1 MLLKIFKKDVKR
13 NYIILSILFFFM
25 TLSVVL
31 VSSGTFM
38 IHELYTSV
46 NEFFEKSEV
55 PHVVQMH
62 AGAIDEKAIESFS
75 SENLYV
81 KNYQLSRMLSIGN
94 QEILFKGEKS
104 NTSIMDLSFVKQN
117 KSFDF
122 LLDTENN
129 IVPIEE
135 NRIGVPVYYKERM
148 NLKVGDTITVQKGD
162 YKKDFEIQYFLRD
175 AQMNAPIISSKRFL
189 INPLDYEVVEENNEN
204 VEYLIEFML
213 TDTER
218 IEVFKKQYTDASL
231 PSKGPMVDSSL
242 FKIMN
247 ALSDGIIAVVIIF
260 VSLLLMAIALLCIR
274 FSIITTLEEDFESIG
289 AMKTIGF
296 QYAFIKRIYHFKY
309 IIISILATILGYL
322 LSFYINPIL
331 TRNISLYMGS
341 SIPSALSYVFPLIGS
356 ILIMF
361 MMILFCGI
369 IINRFK
375 KVSPVAT
382 LQISKT
388 NGSQGKRLW
397 SASSLKFF
405 SKLPTNAF
413 LAMKDVFMRSKMYAL
428 LALILVI
435 CLLIVLIPF
444 NFLTTLS
451 DPSFTAYMGIGESDI
466 RVDIQNTDDG
476 YSYYQE
482 VLKTIEKDPGVEKV
496 SGYVTSQYEVLN
508 GDGYYEGLNIEVGD
522 FSDFPIKLLKG
533 RMPNQQNEIA
543 LSKLN
548 ADSLEVDVDDSIT
561 INSNGEE
568 KCIKVSGIYQDIT
581 NGGKTAKG
589 ILPIRENHI
598 MWQTI
603 SIDLDKSVNLDE
615 KIIELDQRF
624 PSIKVTGIEGYIEE
638 TFKETIKQVTTVI
651 KFSITIALALLV
663 LITSLFTKM
672 ILIKDQYE
680 ISILRSIGI
689 SKKNIIIQYIL
700 RIIMVSFVALV
711 IASVIG
717 NTYGASIVSLLMSF
731 LGASKIDFIIN
742 PIMVYLKIPLGYMA
756 VISCVVFIV
765 TRSIK
770 NIKVNQV
777 FN

>member
-46 NEFFEKSEV
+46 GEFFEKSDV

-62 AGAIDEKAIESFS
+62 AGAIDEKAIERFS
-75 SENLYV
+75 SENPYV
-81 KNYQLSRMLSIGN
+81 KDYQLSRMLSIGN
-94 QEILFKGEKS
+94 QEIFFEGEKS
-104 NTSIMDLSFVKQN
+104 NTNIMDLSFVKQN

-122 LLDTENN
+122 LLNTENN
-129 IVPIEE
+129 IVPIKEKH
-135 NRIGVPVYYKERM
+135 IGVPVYYQERM
-148 NLKVGDTITVQKGD
+148 DLEIGDMIRVQNGSYNKEF
-162 YKKDFEIQYFLRD
+162 KIQYFLRD

-189 INPLDYEVVEENNEN
+189 INPIDYEVVSENFEN
-204 VEYLIEFML
+204 VEYLIEFKL
-213 TDTER
+213 TNTET
-218 IEVFKKQYTDASL
+218 IEVFKKQYTDAAL
-231 PSKGPMVDSSL
+231 PSKGPMVDRSL

-296 QYAFIKRIYHFKY
+296 QYSFIKRIYHFKY
-309 IIISILATILGYL
+309 IFISILATILGYFI
-322 LSFYINPIL
+322 SFQINPIL
-331 TRNISLYMGS
+331 TKNISLYMGS
-341 SIPSALSYVFPLIGS
+341 VVPNLLSYVFPLIGS
-356 ILIMF
+356 ILIMIL
-361 MMILFCGI
+361 MILFCGI

-375 KVSPVAT
+375 RVSLVAT
-382 LQISKT
+382 LQMAKT
-388 NGSQGKRLW
+388 NGSQGKGLW
-397 SASSLKFF
+397 SASSLKFI

-413 LAMKDVFMRSKMYAL
+413 LALKDVFMRSKMYAL
-428 LALILVI
+428 LTLILVI

-466 RVDIQNTDDG
+466 RVDIQNIEDG

-508 GDGYYEGLNIEVGD
+508 SDGYYEGINIEVGD

-533 RMPNQQNEIA
+533 KMPKQQNEIA

-548 ADSLEVDVDDSIT
+548 ADGLDVDVNERIT
-561 INSNGEE
+561 VNINGEE
-568 KCIKVSGIYQDIT
+568 KSIKVTGIYQDIT

-603 SIDLDKSVNLDE
+603 SVDLDESVNLNE
-615 KIIELDQRF
+615 KIIELNQRF
-624 PSIKVTGIEGYIEE
+624 PSIKVTGIQGYIEE

-672 ILIKDQYE
+672 IVIKDQYE

-689 SKKNIIIQYIL
+689 SKKNIIVQYIL
-700 RIIMVSFVALV
+700 RIIMVSLIAMV
-711 IASVIG
+711 ITSVIG
-717 NTYGASIVSLLMSF
+717 NTLGASIVSLLMSF
-731 LGASKIDFIIN
+731 LGASKIDFIID
-742 PIMVYLKIPLGYMA
+742 PIMVYLKIPLAFMA
-756 VISCVVFIV
+756 VISCVVLIV
-765 TRSIK
+765 TQSIK
-770 NIKVNQV
+770 NIEVNQV

>member
-1 MLLKIFKKDVKR
+1 MLVKIFKKDVKR

-25 TLSVVL
+25 TLSVIL

-46 NEFFEKSEV
+46 NDFFEKSEV

-62 AGAIDEKAIESFS
+62 AGTIDEKSIKGFTIENS
-75 SENLYV
+75 YV
-81 KNYQLSRMLSIGN
+81 KDYQLSKMLSINN
-94 QEILFKGEKS
+94 QEISFNGENL

-122 LLDTENN
+122 LLDTDNN
-129 IVPIEE
+129 SVAIAEDH
-135 NRIGVPVYYKERM
+135 IGVPVYYKERM
-148 NLKVGDTITVQKGD
+148 NLKVGDFITVKKAD

-189 INPLDYEVVEENNEN
+189 INPLDYEVLEENNEN
-204 VEYLIEFML
+204 IEYLIEFML
-213 TDTER
+213 TDTDK
-218 IEVFKKQYTDASL
+218 IEVFKKQYIDASL

-274 FSIITTLEEDFESIG
+274 FSIITTMEEDFESIG

-296 QYAFIKRIYHFKY
+296 KYSFIKKVYHFKY

-322 LSFYINPIL
+322 LSFQINPIL

-341 SIPSALSYVFPLIGS
+341 STPKVLSYVFPLIGS
-356 ILIMF
+356 VLIMF

-382 LQISKT
+382 LQMAKT
-388 NGSQGKRLW
+388 NGTQGKGFC
-397 SASSLKFF
+397 SASSLKFIN
-405 SKLPTNAF
+405 KLPTNAF
-413 LAMKDVFMRSKMYAL
+413 LAMKDVFIRSKMYAL

-435 CLLIVLIPF
+435 CLLIVLIPY

-476 YSYYQE
+476 YVYYQE
-482 VLKTIEKDPGVEKV
+482 VLKTIEEDPDVKKA

-508 GDGYYEGLNIEVGD
+508 NEGYYEGLNIEVGD

-548 ADSLEVDVDDSIT
+548 AESLGVDVDDI
-561 INSNGEE
+561 IIVNRNGEE
-568 KCIKVSGIYQDIT
+568 KSIKVSGIYQDIT

-589 ILPIRENHI
+589 ILPIRKNHI

-603 SIDLDKSVNLDE
+603 SIDLNRSVNLDE
-615 KIIELDQRF
+615 KIIELNQRF
-624 PSIKVTGIEGYIEE
+624 PSIKVTGIQGYIEE
-638 TFKETIKQVTTVI
+638 TFKETINQVSTVI
-651 KFSITIALALLV
+651 KFAITIALALLI

-672 ILIKDQYE
+672 IVIKDQYE
-680 ISILRSIGI
+680 ISILRSIGL

-700 RIIMVSFVALV
+700 RIVMVSLVAIV
-711 IASVIG
+711 IACVVG
-717 NTYGASIVSLLMSF
+717 NTFGASVVSLLMSF
-731 LGASKIDFIIN
+731 LGASKIEFIIN
-742 PIMVYLKIPLGYMA
+742 PIMVYLKIPLVFMG
-756 VISCVVFIV
+756 VIGFVVLIV
-765 TRSIK
+765 TQSIK

>member
-1 MLLKIFKKDVKR
+1 MLLKILKKDIKR
-13 NYIILSILFFFM
+13 NYIILAILFFFM

-38 IHELYTSV
+38 IHELYASV

-62 AGAIDEKAIESFS
+62 AGAIDEKAIDEFSF
-75 SENLYV
+75 ENSYV
-81 KNYQLSRMLSIGN
+81 KDYQLSKMLSISN
-94 QEILFKGEKS
+94 QEILFNGEKS

-117 KSFDF
+117 HSFDF
-122 LLDTENN
+122 LLNTENY
-129 IVPIEE
+129 IVPIEK
-135 NRIGVPVYYKERM
+135 NHIGVPVYYKERM
-148 NLKVGDTITVQKGD
+148 NLKIGETITVQKGD
-162 YKKDFEIQYFLRD
+162 YKKEFEIQYFLRD

-204 VEYLIEFML
+204 IEYLIEFML
-213 TDTER
+213 TDTEK
-218 IEVFKKQYTDASL
+218 IEVFKKQYSDALL
-231 PSKGPMVDSSL
+231 PSRGPMVDRSL

-274 FSIITTLEEDFESIG
+274 FSIITTLEEDFEAIG

-296 QYAFIKRIYHFKY
+296 QYSFIKKIYHFKY
-309 IIISILATILGYL
+309 IFIAIVATILGYF
-322 LSFYINPIL
+322 LSFQMNPIL
-331 TRNISLYMGS
+331 TKNISLYMGS
-341 SIPSALSYVFPLIGS
+341 GNPSLLSYVFPLFGS

-361 MMILFCGI
+361 MMILFCGL

-375 KVSPVAT
+375 KISPVAT
-382 LQISKT
+382 LQMAKT

-405 SKLPTNAF
+405 GKLPTNIF
-413 LAMKDVFMRSKMYAL
+413 LAMKDVFMRSKMYVL

-451 DPSFTAYMGIGESDI
+451 DPSFTAYMGIGASDI
-466 RVDIQNTDDG
+466 RMDIQNTDDG
-476 YSYYQE
+476 YNHYQE
-482 VLKTIEKDPGVEKV
+482 TLKTLEKDSEIKKV

-508 GDGYYEGLNIEVGD
+508 SDGYYEGINIEVGD
-522 FSDFPIKLLKG
+522 FTDFPLKLLKG
-533 RMPNQQNEIA
+533 KMPKDKNEIS

-548 ADSLEVDVDDSIT
+548 ADSLGVSVNDHIIIILD
-561 INSNGEE
+561 GEE
-568 KCIKVSGIYQDIT
+568 KSIKVSGIYQDIT

-589 ILPIRENHI
+589 VLPIRKDHI

-603 SIDLDKSVNLDE
+603 SIDLHESVNLDK
-615 KIIELDQRF
+615 KIIELNQRF
-624 PSIKVTGIEGYIEE
+624 PLIKVTGIEGYIEE
-638 TFKETIKQVTTVI
+638 TFKETINQVTTVI
-651 KFSITIALALLV
+651 KFAVTIALALLV

-672 ILIKDQYE
+672 IIIKDQYE
-680 ISILRSIGI
+680 ISILRSIGL
-689 SKKNIIIQYIL
+689 SKKNIIVQYIL
-700 RIIMVSFVALV
+700 RIIMVSFVAIV
-711 IASVIG
+711 IASIIG
-717 NTYGASIVSLLMSF
+717 NTFGASVVSLLMSF
-731 LGASKIDFIIN
+731 LGASKIEFIIN
-742 PIMVYLKIPLGYMA
+742 PIMAYLKIPLGFMT
-756 VISCVVFIV
+756 VISCVTLIV
-765 TRSIK
+765 TQSIK
-770 NIKVNQV
+770 NVEVNQV

>member
-1 MLLKIFKKDVKR
+1 MLVKILKKDVKR

-38 IHELYTSV
+38 IHELYASV

-62 AGAIDEKAIESFS
+62 AGTIDEESVKAFTIENS
-75 SENLYV
+75 YV
-81 KNYQLSRMLSIGN
+81 KDYQLSKMLSINN
-94 QEILFKGEKS
+94 QEISFNGEKL

-129 IVPIEE
+129 SVAIQE
-135 NRIGVPVYYKERM
+135 NHIGVPVYYKERM
-148 NLKVGDTITVQKGD
+148 NLKVGDIVTVQKGD
-162 YKKDFEIQYFLRD
+162 NRKDFEIQYFLRD

-189 INPLDYEVVEENNEN
+189 INPLDYAILEENNDN

-213 TDTER
+213 TDTEK
-218 IEVFKKQYTDASL
+218 IEVFKKQYVDASL

-274 FSIITTLEEDFESIG
+274 FSIITTMEEDFESIG

-296 QYAFIKRIYHFKY
+296 QYTFIKKVCHFKY
-309 IIISILATILGYL
+309 IIISILATILGYI

-341 SIPSALSYVFPLIGS
+341 SIPSVLSYFFPLIGS

-361 MMILFCGI
+361 MMILFCGL

-382 LQISKT
+382 LQMAKT
-388 NGSQGKRLW
+388 NGSQGNKLW

-428 LALILVI
+428 LVLILVI

-451 DPSFTAYMGIGESDI
+451 DSSFTAYMGIGESDI
-466 RVDIQNTDDG
+466 RVDIQNTEDG

-482 VLKTIEKDPGVEKV
+482 VLKTLGQDPDIKKT

-508 GDGYYEGLNIEVGD
+508 NEGYYEGLNIEVGD
-522 FSDFPIKLLKG
+522 FNDFPIKLLKG
-533 RMPNQQNEIA
+533 KMPNQQNEIA

-548 ADSLEVDVDDSIT
+548 ADSLAVDVDDIIT

-568 KCIKVSGIYQDIT
+568 TNIKVSGIYQDIT

-589 ILPIRENHI
+589 ILPIRKNHI

-615 KIIELDQRF
+615 KIIELNQRF
-624 PSIKVTGIEGYIEE
+624 PSIKVTGIQGYIEE

-651 KFSITIALALLV
+651 KFAITIALALLV

-672 ILIKDQYE
+672 IVIKDQYE
-680 ISILRSIGI
+680 ISILRSIGL

-700 RIIMVSFVALV
+700 RIIMVSLVAIV
-711 IASVIG
+711 IASIFA
-717 NTYGASIVSLLMSF
+717 NTFGASVVSLLMSF
-731 LGASKIDFIIN
+731 LGASKIEFIIN
-742 PIMVYLKIPLGYMA
+742 PIMVYLKIPLGFMA
-756 VISCVVFIV
+756 VIGVVVLIV
-765 TRSIK
+765 TQSIK
-770 NIKVNQV
+770 NIEVNQV

>member
-46 NEFFEKSEV
+46 GEFFEKSDV

-62 AGAIDEKAIESFS
+62 AGAIDEKAIERFS
-75 SENLYV
+75 SENPYV
-81 KNYQLSRMLSIGN
+81 KDYQLSRMLSIGN
-94 QEILFKGEKS
+94 QEILFEGEKS

-122 LLDTENN
+122 LLNTENN
-129 IVPIEE
+129 IVPIKE
-135 NRIGVPVYYKERM
+135 NYIGVPVYYQERM
-148 NLKVGDTITVQKGD
+148 DLEIGDMIRIQNGSYNKEF
-162 YKKDFEIQYFLRD
+162 KIQYFLRD

-189 INPLDYEVVEENNEN
+189 INPIDYEVVSENFEN
-204 VEYLIEFML
+204 VEYLIEFKL
-213 TDTER
+213 TDTEK
-218 IEVFKKQYTDASL
+218 IEIFKKQYTDAAL
-231 PSKGPMVDSSL
+231 PSKGPMVDRSL

-289 AMKTIGF
+289 TMKTIGF
-296 QYAFIKRIYHFKY
+296 QYSFIKRIYHFKY
-309 IIISILATILGYL
+309 IFISILATILGYFI
-322 LSFYINPIL
+322 SFQINPIL
-331 TRNISLYMGS
+331 TKNISLYMGS
-341 SIPSALSYVFPLIGS
+341 GVPNLLSYVFPLLGS
-356 ILIMF
+356 ILIMIL
-361 MMILFCGI
+361 MILFCGI

-375 KVSPVAT
+375 RVSPVAT
-382 LQISKT
+382 LQMAKT
-388 NGSQGKRLW
+388 NGSQSKGLW
-397 SASSLKFF
+397 SASSLKFI

-413 LAMKDVFMRSKMYAL
+413 LALKDVFMRSKMYSL

-466 RVDIQNTDDG
+466 RVDIQNIDDG
-476 YSYYQE
+476 YRYYQE

-508 GDGYYEGLNIEVGD
+508 SDGYYEGINIEVGD
-522 FSDFPIKLLKG
+522 FSDFPIKLLNGK
-533 RMPNQQNEIA
+533 MPKQKNEIA

-548 ADSLEVDVDDSIT
+548 ADGLDIGVNESIT
-561 INSNGEE
+561 VNINGEE
-568 KCIKVSGIYQDIT
+568 KSIKVTGIYQDIT

-598 MWQTI
+598 IWQTI
-603 SIDLDKSVNLDE
+603 SVDLDESVNLNE
-615 KIIELDQRF
+615 KIIELNKRF
-624 PSIKVTGIEGYIEE
+624 PSIKVTGIQGYIEE

-672 ILIKDQYE
+672 IVIKDQYE

-689 SKKNIIIQYIL
+689 SKKNIIVQYIL
-700 RIIMVSFVALV
+700 RIVMVSLIAMV

-717 NTYGASIVSLLMSF
+717 NTLGASIVSLLMSF
-731 LGASKIDFIIN
+731 LGASKIDFIID
-742 PIMVYLKIPLGYMA
+742 PIMVYLKIPLAFMA
-756 VISCVVFIV
+756 VISCVVLIV
-765 TRSIK
+765 TQSIK
-770 NIKVNQV
+770 NIEVNQV

>member
-46 NEFFEKSEV
+46 DEFFEKSDV

-62 AGAIDEKAIESFS
+62 AGAIDEKSIERFS
-75 SENLYV
+75 SKNHYV
-81 KNYQLSRMLSIGN
+81 KDYQLSRMLSIGN

-129 IVPIEE
+129 IVPIKEDH
-135 NRIGVPVYYKERM
+135 IGVPVYYKERM
-148 NLKVGDTITVQKGD
+148 DLEVGDMIKVQNGSYNKEF
-162 YKKDFEIQYFLRD
+162 KIQYFLRD

-189 INPLDYEVVEENNEN
+189 INPLDYEVVSENFEN
-204 VEYLIEFML
+204 VEYLIEFKL
-213 TDTER
+213 TDTEK
-218 IEVFKKQYTDASL
+218 IEVFKKQYTDAAL
-231 PSKGPMVDSSL
+231 PSKGPMVDRSL

-296 QYAFIKRIYHFKY
+296 QYSFIKRIYHFKY
-309 IIISILATILGYL
+309 IFISILATILGYFI
-322 LSFYINPIL
+322 SFQINPIL
-331 TRNISLYMGS
+331 TKNISLYMGS
-341 SIPSALSYVFPLIGS
+341 GVPTLLSYVFPLLGS
-356 ILIMF
+356 ILIMIL
-361 MMILFCGI
+361 MILFCGI

-375 KVSPVAT
+375 RVSPVAT
-382 LQISKT
+382 LQMAKT
-388 NGSQGKRLW
+388 NGSQGKSLW
-397 SASSLKFF
+397 SASSLKFI

-413 LAMKDVFMRSKMYAL
+413 LALKDIFVRSKMYSL

-466 RVDIQNTDDG
+466 RVDIQNSDDG
-476 YSYYQE
+476 YRYYQK
-482 VLKTIEKDPGVEKV
+482 VLKTIEKDTGVEKV

-508 GDGYYEGLNIEVGD
+508 SDGYYEGLNVEVGD
-522 FSDFPIKLLKG
+522 FRDFPIKMLNGK
-533 RMPNQQNEIA
+533 MPNEENEIA

-548 ADSLEVDVDDSIT
+548 ADGLDVGVEDNITVDI
-561 INSNGEE
+561 NGEE
-568 KCIKVSGIYQDIT
+568 KNIKVTGIYQDIT

-615 KIIELDQRF
+615 KIIELNQRF
-624 PSIKVTGIEGYIEE
+624 PSIKVTGIERYIEE

-672 ILIKDQYE
+672 IVIKDQYE
-680 ISILRSIGI
+680 ISILRSIGL

-700 RIIMVSFVALV
+700 RIIMVSLVAIV

-717 NTYGASIVSLLMSF
+717 NTFGASIVSLLMSF
-731 LGASKIDFIIN
+731 LGASKIDFIID
-742 PIMVYLKIPLGYMA
+742 PIMVYLKIPLGFMA
-756 VISCVVFIV
+756 VISCVVLIV
-765 TRSIK
+765 TQSIK
-770 NIKVNQV
+770 NIEVNQV